1 MHFVLLPRNQAVGQF
16 VLVIGLPGKM
26 TREDFAATIDRF
38 ADSLAC
44 SIASQSLGDY
54 FRDLLPRRGLNF
66 GVDAAVGEHFHPM
79 LEKRNDNQYSGMIPC
94 VVKTVLRKR
103 GKRQGV
109 DRRINAVFR
118 ADEPLDR
125 GDLAQE
131 KTRACANDRPEVD
144 KRRCP
149 RIAPE
154 PFDDQAYE

>member
-1 MHFVLLPRNQAVGQF
+1 MLRNRHAGARRAPTKLLDSGNALAIVSLSGMTMHFVLLPRNQAVGQF

-54 FRDLLPRRGLNF
+54 FRDLLPCRGLNF

-109 DRRINAVFR
+109 D
-118 ADEPLDR
+118 
-125 GDLAQE
+125 
-131 KTRACANDRPEVD
+131 
-144 KRRCP
+144 
-149 RIAPE
+149 
-154 PFDDQAYE
+154 